1 MMDGVGSQD
10 EEDKQEEDS
19 PAAPTELS
27 AHPAAALGALDYN
40 WAFPQDDT
48 ANVKHDEIDAE
59 SNSSQTSGAS
69 KAIPVATRPEA
80 LPDDFVCSIW

>member
-10 EEDKQEEDS
+10 DEDKQEDS
-19 PAAPTELS
+19 PAPTELS

-59 SNSSQTSGAS
+59 SNSQTAGAS
-69 KAIPVATRPEA
+69 KAIPVATRPEV